1 MMKMG
6 IVGAE
11 NSHSWSMAAEMNT
24 AREVPGFR
32 VTHIWG
38 ETDEFARVAAERG
51 KIPNIV
57 KRPQDMIGK
66 VDCVMIDHRN
76 GRYHF
81 AAARPFLKA
90 RLPVFVDKPFT
101 LSIAEGK
108 RFLAYRRQCRAL
120 LTTMS
125 SVPHQACVKGFRK
138 ELAKLGEIQAV
149 HLAGPGDANSPY
161 GGIFFYGIHQADLM
175 CELFGTDLRDATA
188 VKEGSRFSGIVR
200 YASGLTV
207 TIRMAAV
214 GGFSIAAVGAKGGFF
229 APVVY
234 DKQMGLPVA
243 RIITRMF
250 RTRKEPFSEAR
261 MLTPVAVLE
270 ALDRSIRSGHTV
282 AVAKV

>member
-11 NSHSWSMAAEMNT
+11 NSHSWRMAAEMNV
-24 AREVPGFR
+24 ARKVPGFR

-38 ETDEFARVAAERG
+38 ETDEFARIAAERG

-76 GRYHF
+76 GNHHV
-81 AAARPFLKA
+81 AAAKPFLKA
-90 RLPVFVDKPFT
+90 RVPVFVDKPIT
-101 LSIAEGK
+101 LSVAEGK
-108 RFLAYRRQCRAL
+108 RLLAYRKACRTV

-125 SVPHQACVKGFRK
+125 SVPHQACIRAFRK
-138 ELAKLGEIQAV
+138 ELAKLGDIQTV

-188 VKEGSRFSGIVR
+188 IKQEGRFNGIVR
-200 YASGLTV
+200 YRSGLTV
-207 TIRMAAV
+207 TINMAAV
-214 GGFSIAAVGAKGGFF
+214 NGFSIAAVGSKGGFY
-229 APVVY
+229 APVVF

-250 RTRKEPFSEAR
+250 RSGREPYNQAR
-261 MLTPVAVLE
+261 MLAPIAILE
-270 ALDRSIRSGHTV
+270 ALDRSIRSGRTAPV
-282 AVAKV
+282 KQ